1 MSGHSKWSTIKRKKG
16 AADAKRGILFT
27 RLSKDITLAA
37 REGGGDIEMN
47 FSLRLAVKKAK
58 ESNMP
63 SANIDRAINKGTG
76 NLPGFK
82 YENYLYEGYGPNG
95 VAIMMEIMTDNK
107 NRTFPDI
114 KHIMS
119 KNGGNLGESGCVS
132 WVFEKKGEILIEKD
146 STSEELFLESILD
159 LDVEDI
165 DLDNEDYYSILVSPD
180 NFDQA
185 STSLEKNEIK
195 IEGSISLVPNNT
207 VKVTGNEANQLLRL
221 LDLLESHEDVQKV
234 YSNFDIDDKDLNNI
248 N

>member
-16 AADAKRGILFT
+16 AADAKRGVLFT
-27 RLSKDITLAA
+27 RLSKDITLAS
-37 REGGGDIEMN
+37 REGGGDMEMN
-47 FSLRLAVKKAK
+47 SSLRLAVKKAK

-63 SANIDRAINKGTG
+63 STNIERAINKGIG

-132 WVFEKKGEILIEKD
+132 WVFEKKGEILIEKSSID
-146 STSEELFLESILD
+146 EELFLESILD
-159 LDVEDI
+159 LDIEDI
-165 DLDNEDYYSILVSPD
+165 DLDHSDYYVILVSPN
-180 NFDQA
+180 NFDK
-185 STSLEKNEIK
+185 TSKNLEEKGIK
-195 IEGSISLVPNNT
+195 IEGSISLLPSNT
-207 VKVTGNEANQLLRL
+207 IKVSGNDANQLLKL
-221 LDLLESHEDVQKV
+221 LDLLENHEDIQKI
-234 YSNFDIDDKDLNNI
+234 YSNFDIDDADLDNI

>member
-16 AADAKRGILFT
+16 ATDAKRGILFT
-27 RLSKDITLAA
+27 RLSKDIALAA

-47 FSLRLAVKKAK
+47 SSLRLIVKKAK

-132 WVFEKKGEILIEKD
+132 WIFEKKGEILIEKN
-146 STSEELFLESILD
+146 SINEELLVESILD

-165 DLDNEDYYSILVSPD
+165 DLDNKDYYSILVSPD

-185 STSLEKNEIK
+185 SKSLEKNEIK
-195 IEGSISLVPNNT
+195 IEGSISLIPSNT
-207 VKVTGNEANQLLRL
+207 IKVTGNDANQLLRL
-221 LDLLESHEDVQKV
+221 LDLLENHEDVQKV
-234 YSNFDIDDKDLNNI
+234 YSNFDIDDKDLNDI
-248 N
+248 S